1 MEHDEFPKGPVRGAA
16 AYILAVGR
24 TDQEWTFASCEQI
37 SEAGQ

>member
-16 AYILAVGR
+16 AAYILAVGR
-24 TDQEWTFASCEQI
+24 TDQEFASCEQI